1 MTDKQII
8 EVILEKAKDIGLKF
22 GSNEFR
28 IEEHEKKGWG
38 FWEGKDF
45 CYFYSIQDMM
55 TIRMIPQA
63 IWGRELIDLE
73 GGKKM
78 PAYLYHSQVVLTG
91 EKPFKYLEKF
101 S

>member
-8 EVILEKAKDIGLKF
+8 EGILKKAVDMGLKF

-38 FWEGKDF
+38 FWEGKW
-45 CYFYSIQDMM
+45 FYSIEDMM

-63 IWGRELIDLE
+63 IWGRELIELE
-73 GGKKM
+73 DGKKM
-78 PAYLYHSQVVLTG
+78 PAYLYRSQVVLAM
-91 EKPFKYLEKF
+91 ERPLEYIKKF
-101 S
+101 L

>member
-8 EVILEKAKDIGLKF
+8 EVILEKAKDMGLKF

-38 FWEGKDF
+38 FWEGRD
-45 CYFYSIQDMM
+45 FYSIDDMM

-63 IWGRELIDLE
+63 IFGRELIELE
-73 GGKKM
+73 DGKKM
-78 PAYLYHSQVVLTG
+78 PAYLYHSQVVLT
-91 EKPFKYLEKF
+91 EERPLKYLEKF